1 LTIAGSDSGAGA
13 GIQADLKTFQQ
24 FGVYGTTVVVA
35 ITAQNTLGVR
45 AVHLVPPAIVGA
57 QLAALAEDLPPVALK
72 SGMLATA
79 ELVREV
85 AAAIRRYRWGNYVL
99 DPVIAASSGEALLDL
114 EALTALRAELVPLAE
129 LVTPNL
135 DEAQL
140 LTRQEVADPVAMER
154 AGHVLLGAGARAALI
169 KGGHLE
175 GQVVTDVLV
184 TAQGVR
190 RFTHPRLPTRG
201 IHGTGC
207 TLSAAITAGL
217 ALGNDLEHSVERALD
232 YVTRA
237 IAAAPALGS
246 GQGPLNH
253 WVPAPAAVK
262 SPA

>member
-1 LTIAGSDSGAGA
+1 MTIAGSDSGAGA

-85 AAAIRRYRWGNYVL
+85 AVAIRRYRWRNYVL

-154 AGHVLLGAGARAALI
+154 AGHALLGAGARAALI

-190 RFTHPRLPTRG
+190 RFTHPRLATRG
-201 IHGTGC
+201 VHGTGC

-237 IAAAPALGS
+237 IAGAPALGS